1 MGVSLNIWALNLIKA
16 EQILT
21 LVKPFVEE
29 GKILPRTKA
38 QINENI
44 GDFVCLIDNN
54 QLLACAGLKDCKE
67 GVGEIYSL
75 AVSKKVQKM
84 GLSLKLLDKIMQK
97 AKAENF
103 SKVFALTKHGTDWFI
118 KNGFTQMKMTDL
130 PQKRQVLFNQ
140 NRNSSIFF
148 KDVN

>member
-1 MGVSLNIWALNLIKA
+1 MIKV
-16 EQILT
+16 EQIFT
-21 LVKPFVEE
+21 LVKPFVKE

-38 QINENI
+38 QINENL

-75 AVSKKVQKM
+75 AVSKKAQKI
-84 GLSLKLLDKIMQK
+84 GLSLKLLDKIMKK
-97 AKAENF
+97 AKAEKF
-103 SKVFALTKHGTDWFI
+103 SKVFALTKYGTDWFI
-118 KNGFTQMKMTDL
+118 KNGFIQMKIADL
-130 PQKRQVLFNQ
+130 PKKRQALFNQ
-140 NRNSSIFF
+140 DRNSSIFF

>member
-1 MGVSLNIWALNLIKA
+1 MIKA
-16 EQILT
+16 EQIFT
-21 LVKPFVEE
+21 LVKPFVKE

-38 QINENI
+38 QINENL

-75 AVSKKVQKM
+75 AVSKKAQKI
-84 GLSLKLLDKIMQK
+84 GLSLKLLDKIMKK
-97 AKAENF
+97 AKAEKF
-103 SKVFALTKHGTDWFI
+103 SKVFALTKYGTDWFI
-118 KNGFTQMKMTDL
+118 KNGFIQMKIADL
-130 PQKRQVLFNQ
+130 PQKRQALFNQ
-140 NRNSSIFF
+140 DRNSSIFF